1 GRVGLGRLAARRQ
14 LLEELGRGPGDG
26 GHRLLEGGLGGR
38 GRKGDPADLADV
50 LGGGGLDL
58 LAGGRR
64 LETPEGGDVAA
75 HGPILGRGRVT
86 PSLPDPAGALV
97 SLGRGGQDATVGGGG
112 RCAVGARGTEGES
125 GGGAAGAARPARR
138 GGGRA
143 VAGALGGGGG
153 GGVAA
158 AAFAVTR
165 TGPLRAG
172 AAVLAVVALAAAV
185 IVQLTAAGGLLVV
198 GLLGALGLG
207 RGGATRGAVGGG

>member
-50 LGGGGLDL
+50 LAGGGLDL

-97 SLGRGGQDATVGGGG
+97 SLWRDGQDATVGGGG
-112 RCAVGARGTEGES
+112 RCAVGARGTEGER
-125 GGGAAGAARPARR
+125 GGGAAGAARPAR
-138 GGGRA
+138 GGRGRA
-143 VAGALGGGGG
+143 VAAAPGAGGG
-153 GGVAA
+153 GGVRGGGGVGGRLRGHAD
-158 AAFAVTR
+158 
-165 TGPLRAG
+165 GPAPGWGGRAG
-172 AAVLAVVALAAAV
+172 RGRA
-185 IVQLTAAGGLLVV
+185 
-198 GLLGALGLG
+198 G
-207 RGGATRGAVGGG
+207 RGGHRFACGRRRAGWCR